1 MAGLPDANG
10 KPAPM
15 TLDEKIQLLHG
26 GPGGMG
32 GAAATPAG
40 ITTRS
45 NGGAGWVPGIPRLGI
60 PDINMADSAV
70 GVTRGEADS
79 RYSTLLP
86 SALGAAASW
95 NADLAL
101 LYGQVIG
108 RELRDQGY
116 NMSIGG
122 GVNVT
127 REPRNGR
134 NFEYGGEDPILA
146 GTTVGNLMKGVQSQQ
161 IMGDL
166 KHYALNDQETGRN
179 TANALIDKRS
189 MRESDL
195 LAFQIAYKISDAAGF
210 MCGYNLVNGDWDC
223 ENDYLLNQV
232 LKKDFGFKGWVMSDW
247 GGTHST
253 KKAIMAGLDQEEP
266 GSGFFGDALKAAVLS
281 GDIPMAKVDESVHR
295 ILRSMFAT
303 GVWDN
308 PPQHRVV
315 DPFKGLEDARKIAEE
330 SIVLLKNA
338 ANQLPLNAALVK
350 SIAIIG
356 SHADVGVPSGGGS
369 AQVNPPGGNAAA
381 APAAAGEAQGGFG
394 GRGGSQ
400 YFPSSP
406 MKFIQAKAPKAKVE
420 FNEGTDLAA
429 AAALAKASQVAIVFV
444 NQPMSEGSDAST
456 LTLPAKQ
463 DDLVNAVVAAN
474 PHTIVVSETGGPV
487 AMP

>member
-1 MAGLPDANG
+1 
-10 KPAPM
+10 
-15 TLDEKIQLLHG
+15 
-26 GPGGMG
+26 
-32 GAAATPAG
+32 
-40 ITTRS
+40 
-45 NGGAGWVPGIPRLGI
+45 
-60 PDINMADSAV
+60 
-70 GVTRGEADS
+70 
-79 RYSTLLP
+79 
-86 SALGAAASW
+86 
-95 NADLAL
+95 
-101 LYGQVIG
+101 
-108 RELRDQGY
+108 
-116 NMSIGG
+116 
-122 GVNVT
+122 
-127 REPRNGR
+127 
-134 NFEYGGEDPILA
+134 
-146 GTTVGNLMKGVQSQQ
+146 
-161 IMGDL
+161 
-166 KHYALNDQETGRN
+166 
-179 TANALIDKRS
+179 
-189 MRESDL
+189 
-195 LAFQIAYKISDAAGF
+195 
-210 MCGYNLVNGDWDC
+210 
-223 ENDYLLNQV
+223 
-232 LKKDFGFKGWVMSDW
+232 
-247 GGTHST
+247 
-253 KKAIMAGLDQEEP
+253 
-266 GSGFFGDALKAAVLS
+266 
-281 GDIPMAKVDESVHR
+281 
-295 ILRSMFAT
+295 MFAT